1 MKKLMMTMLAA
12 MMIVAAS
19 AQQVK
24 TNIKVNGYESK
35 AKIEAAAK
43 AAPGVKQAIYNA
55 KSKTVVV
62 VYDKKKNCSC
72 ENSHCCLEGRQ
83 ETCCSS
89 QENYSQ
95 EESSKEEHQKIN
107 AESMI

>member
-55 KSKTVVV
+55 KTKTVVV
-62 VYDKKKNCSC
+62 VYDKKK
-72 ENSHCCLEGRQ
+72 
-83 ETCCSS
+83 TAPA
-89 QENYSQ
+89 
-95 EESSKEEHQKIN
+95 KIRTAVLKVDKKPVVQAKKTVAKKKVVKKKVVKKN
-107 AESMI
+107 IKK